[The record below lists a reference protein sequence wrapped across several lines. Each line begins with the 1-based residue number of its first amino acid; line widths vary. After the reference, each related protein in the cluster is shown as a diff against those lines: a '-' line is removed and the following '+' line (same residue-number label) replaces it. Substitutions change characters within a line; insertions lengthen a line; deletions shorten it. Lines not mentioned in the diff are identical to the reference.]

1 MPSAEFYLDRF
12 NHHKSLGLSARRAGN
27 FREAKYQVL
36 KAAEYL
42 LRLAQASEGTLKEQR
57 LRHARELVGT
67 ARSMPDSADAE
78 GESGGDPEAGRAE
91 APAPAEGGAKAKGK
105 GKAGD
110 WIVREKPKVK
120 FSDIAGLEEPKKQIR
135 IKMIYPFAH
144 PEKAKKYGVTKGG
157 GILLYG
163 PPGTGK
169 TLMARAVAA
178 ELEAT
183 FFVVTP
189 SRILS
194 KWVGEAEKNIANLFA
209 EARESGRSIVFIDEI
224 ESLLPSR
231 RDQESNVMQRLVPSI
246 LAEMDGFSGKAEDRT
261 ILFMGA
267 TNEPWALDYAAM
279 RPGRFDEKIYIGLP
293 DLPARRQILEM
304 NLENAPL
311 AAGLDLGAVAA
322 KLEGYSG
329 ADIAYLVRKV
339 KEELFEDSV
348 EEGADR
354 PMSLEAFD
362 EALKTLKPSVSR
374 ENVERFEEF
383 RRKP

>member
-1 MPSAEFYLDRF
+1 MASAEFYLDRF
-12 NHHKSLGLSARRAGN
+12 QHHKTVGLTARRAGN
-27 FREAKYQVL
+27 FREARYQL
-36 KAAEYL
+36 LRAAEYL
-42 LRLAQASEGTLKEQR
+42 MRLASLSEGRLKEAR
-57 LRHARELVGT
+57 LKNARDLVDL
-67 ARSMPDSADAE
+67 ARGMPDTAAAE
-78 GESGGDPEAGRAE
+78 GEGEGDGEK
-91 APAPAEGGAKAKGK
+91 APAEGAAKKN

-120 FSDIAGLEEPKKQIR
+120 FADIAGLEEAKKQIR
-135 IKMIYPFAH
+135 IKMIYPFTHA
-144 PEKAKKYGVTKGG
+144 EKAKKYGVQKGG

-169 TLMARAVAA
+169 TMMARAVAA

-194 KWVGEAEKNIANLFA
+194 KWVGEAEKNISNLFS
-209 EARESGRSIVFIDEI
+209 EARGTGRSIVFIDEI

-246 LAEMDGFSGKAEDRT
+246 LGEMDGFAGKSDDRS

-293 DLPARRQILEM
+293 DLEARRQILEL
-304 NLENAPL
+304 NLKDAPV
-311 AAGLDLGAVAA
+311 AAGLDLGELV
-322 KLEGYSG
+322 KWLEGYSG

-339 KEELFEDSV
+339 KEGLFEDSV
-348 EEGADR
+348 EEGSDKL
-354 PMSLEAFD
+354 MGLGSFQ
-362 EALKTLKPSVSR
+362 EALATLKPSVAR
-374 ENVERFEEF
+374 EDIKRFDEF
-383 RRKP
+383 RKKTS

>member
-1 MPSAEFYLDRF
+1 MPSAEFYLERF
-12 NHHKSLGLSARRAGN
+12 AHHKEAGLSARRAGN
-27 FREAKYQVL
+27 FKEARYQL
-36 KAAEYL
+36 LRSAEYL
-42 LRLAQASEGTLKEQR
+42 MRLSELSEGKLKEAR
-57 LRHARELVGT
+57 LKNARELLT
-67 ARSMPDSADAE
+67 LAKDLP
-78 GESGGDPEAGRAE
+78 ESAE
-91 APAPAEGGAKAKGK
+91 AASEWKEDDEAPGRPDAAPAEAGASPKKH

-120 FSDIAGLEEPKKQIR
+120 FADIAGLEEAKKQIR
-135 IKMIYPFAH
+135 IKMIYPFTHA
-144 PEKAKKYGVTKGG
+144 EKAAKYGVTKGG

-169 TLMARAVAA
+169 TMMARAVAA

-183 FFVVTP
+183 FFCVTP

-194 KWVGEAEKNIANLFA
+194 KWVGEAEKNIANLFG
-209 EARESGRSIVFIDEI
+209 EAREAGRSIVFIDEI

-246 LAEMDGFSGKAEDRT
+246 LSEMDGFGGRSEART

-279 RPGRFDEKIYIGLP
+279 RPGRFDEKIYIALP
-293 DLPARRQILEM
+293 DAPARRQILEM

-311 AAGLDLGAVAA
+311 AGGVDLDALAA
-322 KLEGYSG
+322 RLDGYSG

-348 EEGADR
+348 EQNAERAMDL
-354 PMSLEAFD
+354 SAFD
-362 EALKTLKPSVSR
+362 EALKTLKPSVQKDDLK
-374 ENVERFEEF
+374 RFDEF
-383 RRKP
+383 RKKA

>member
-1 MPSAEFYLDRF
+1 MASAEFYLDRF
-12 NHHKSLGLSARRAGN
+12 QHHKTVGLTARRAGN
-27 FREAKYQVL
+27 FKEARYQL
-36 KAAEYL
+36 LRAAEYL
-42 LRLAQASEGTLKEQR
+42 MRLAALSEGRLKEAR
-57 LRHARELVGT
+57 LKNARDLVDL
-67 ARSMPDSADAE
+67 ARGMPDTAAAE
-78 GESGGDPEAGRAE
+78 GEGEGDGEK
-91 APAPAEGGAKAKGK
+91 APAEGASRKNS
-105 GKAGD
+105 KAGD

-120 FSDIAGLEEPKKQIR
+120 FADIAGLEEAKKQIR
-135 IKMIYPFAH
+135 IKMIYPFTHA
-144 PEKAKKYGVTKGG
+144 EKAKKYGVQKGG

-169 TLMARAVAA
+169 TMMARAVAA

-194 KWVGEAEKNIANLFA
+194 KWVGEAEKNISNLFS
-209 EARESGRSIVFIDEI
+209 EARGTGRSIVFIDEI

-246 LAEMDGFSGKAEDRT
+246 LGEMDGFAGKSDDRS

-293 DLPARRQILEM
+293 DLAARRQILEL
-304 NLENAPL
+304 NLKDAPV
-311 AAGLDLGAVAA
+311 AAGLNLDEIV
-322 KLEGYSG
+322 KWLEGYSG

-339 KEELFEDSV
+339 KEGLFEDSV
-348 EEGADR
+348 EEGSDKEMGLA
-354 PMSLEAFD
+354 AFQ
-362 EALKTLKPSVSR
+362 EALATLKPSVAKDDIK
-374 ENVERFEEF
+374 RFDEF
-383 RRKP
+383 RKKSSG

>member
-12 NHHKSLGLSARRAGN
+12 QHHKAVGLTARRAGN
-27 FREAKYQVL
+27 FKEARYQL
-36 KAAEYL
+36 LRAAEYL
-42 LRLAQASEGTLKEQR
+42 MRLATLSDGKLKETR
-57 LRHARELVGT
+57 LKNARDLVDV
-67 ARSMPDSADAE
+67 ARGMPDTAAAE
-78 GESGGDPEAGRAE
+78 GEAQGEGDDAPRREAT
-91 APAPAEGGAKAKGK
+91 PAEGGKKK
-105 GKAGD
+105 TGKAGD

-120 FSDIAGLEEPKKQIR
+120 FDDIAGLDEAKKQIR
-135 IKMIYPFAH
+135 IKMIYPFTHA
-144 PEKAKKYGVTKGG
+144 EKAKKYGVQKGG

-169 TLMARAVAA
+169 TMMARAVAA
-178 ELEAT
+178 ELDAT

-194 KWVGEAEKNIANLFA
+194 KWVGEAEKNISNLFT
-209 EARESGRSIVFIDEI
+209 EARDIGRSIVCIDEI

-231 RDQESNVMQRLVPSI
+231 RDQESNVMQRLVPAI
-246 LAEMDGFSGKAEDRT
+246 LGEMDGFAGKSDERT

-293 DLPARRQILEM
+293 DVAARRQILEL
-304 NLENAPL
+304 NLKDAPV
-311 AAGLDLGAVAA
+311 AEGLDLGELS
-322 KLEGYSG
+322 KWLEGYSG

-348 EEGADR
+348 EEGADKD
-354 PMSLEAFD
+354 MGLAAFQQ
-362 EALKTLKPSVSR
+362 ALATLKPSVAR
-374 ENVERFEEF
+374 EDLKRFEEF
-383 RRKP
+383 RKKA

>member
-12 NHHKSLGLSARRAGN
+12 QHHKAVGLTARRAGN
-27 FREAKYQVL
+27 YKEARYQL
-36 KAAEYL
+36 LRAAEYL
-42 LRLAQASEGTLKEQR
+42 MRLATMSDGKLKETR
-57 LRHARELVGT
+57 LKNARDLVDV
-67 ARSMPDSADAE
+67 ARGMPAGAAAE
-78 GESGGDPEAGRAE
+78 EEPQGGDEGDSGPGREA
-91 APAPAEGGAKAKGK
+91 APAEGAKKK
-105 GKAGD
+105 QGKAGD

-120 FSDIAGLEEPKKQIR
+120 FDDIAGLEEAKKQIR
-135 IKMIYPFAH
+135 IKMIYPFTHA
-144 PEKAKKYGVTKGG
+144 EKAKKYGVQKGG

-169 TLMARAVAA
+169 TMMARAVAA

-194 KWVGEAEKNIANLFA
+194 KWVGEAEKNISNLFT
-209 EARESGRSIVFIDEI
+209 EARGIGRSIVFIDEI

-246 LAEMDGFSGKAEDRT
+246 LGEMDGFAGKSDDRS

-279 RPGRFDEKIYIGLP
+279 RPGRFDEKIFIDLP
-293 DLPARRQILEM
+293 DVAARHQILKL
-304 NLENAPL
+304 NLKDAPV
-311 AAGLDLGAVAA
+311 AGGLDLGELA
-322 KLEGYSG
+322 KWLEGYSG

-354 PMSLEAFD
+354 EMSLAAFQQ
-362 EALKTLKPSVSR
+362 ALATLKPSVAK
-374 ENVERFEEF
+374 EDLKRFEEF
-383 RRKP
+383 RKKS